1 MEIISGLNQKRR
13 YSCDIELHPYLQDHR
28 VQGKAVLPA
37 VESLIV
43 MAGIVK
49 THYPEIMMNY
59 LKNATFSRFLTI
71 PPEKKIQQ
79 VHIDVEDSGDGG
91 ITTSLLTSLKSKTGN
106 VSRDIEHA
114 KVSFYSS
121 DFEAFHAPP
130 SFHSVNKLE
139 GQCISVPSI
148 TVYRDLIPFGLS
160 FQNIVGDVSVS
171 REGAVAY
178 MFNRNNEAD
187 EDLLGCPF
195 AMDTVMHA
203 ACVWGQRFAGMV
215 PFPVGF
221 EKRIIY
227 RKTKKGEEYLGRV
240 VSLSVNKD
248 SVIFDAWIYKNDV
261 MYESISGMKLMD
273 VTKGRMRPPDWIKA
287 VF

>member
-1 MEIISGLNQKRR
+1 MEIISGLNQKTR
-13 YSCDIELHPYLQDHR
+13 YCYDIELHPYLQDHR

-43 MAGIVK
+43 MAGVVK
-49 THYPEIMMNY
+49 THYPTMMMDC

-71 PPEKKIQQ
+71 LPDKKIQH
-79 VHIDVEDSGDGG
+79 VFVDVEDCGDGG

-106 VSRDIEHA
+106 INRDIEHA
-114 KVSFYSS
+114 RVSFYSADS
-121 DFEAFHAPP
+121 EEFRSPPFHI
-130 SFHSVNKLE
+130 VNKLE
-139 GQCISVPSI
+139 GQCISVPST
-148 TVYRDLIPFGLS
+148 TVYRDLIPFGVS

-178 MFNRNNEAD
+178 MFSRNNEAD
-187 EDLLGCPF
+187 EDLLGSPF
-195 AMDTVMHA
+195 ALDTVMHA
-203 ACVWGQRFAGMV
+203 ACVWGQRFAGIV

-221 EKRIIY
+221 EKRIIH

-240 VSLSVNKD
+240 VPLSVNKD

-287 VF
+287 DL

>member
-1 MEIISGLNQKRR
+1 MEIISGLNQKKR

-49 THYPEIMMNY
+49 THYPEMMMNC
-59 LKNATFSRFLTI
+59 LRNATFSRFLTI
-71 PPEKKIQQ
+71 PPDKKIQQ
-79 VHIDVEDSGDGG
+79 VFVDVEDSGDGR
-91 ITTSLLTSLKSKTGN
+91 ITASLLTSLKSKTGN
-106 VSRDIEHA
+106 INRDIQHA
-114 KVSFYSS
+114 KVSFFSADS
-121 DFEAFHAPP
+121 EAFHPP
-130 SFHSVNKLE
+130 PFHSVKKLE
-139 GQCISVPSI
+139 GHCISIPSM
-148 TVYRDLIPFGLS
+148 TVYRDLIPFGVS

-178 MFNRNNEAD
+178 MFGGNNEAD
-187 EDLLGCPF
+187 EELLGSPF
-195 AMDTVMHA
+195 AMDTVMHL
-203 ACVWGQRFAGMV
+203 ACVWGQRFAGIV

-221 EKRIIY
+221 EKRIIHQ
-227 RKTKKGEEYLGRV
+227 KTKKGEEYLGRV
-240 VSLSVNKD
+240 VPLSVNKD

-261 MYESISGMKLMD
+261 MYECISGMKLMD

-287 VF
+287 

>member
-1 MEIISGLNQKRR
+1 M
-13 YSCDIELHPYLQDHR
+13 
-28 VQGKAVLPA
+28 
-37 VESLIV
+37 ESLIV
-43 MAGIVK
+43 MAGVVK
-49 THYPEIMMNY
+49 THYPEMIINC
-59 LKNATFSRFLTI
+59 LQNATFSRFLTI

-79 VHIDVEDSGDGG
+79 VFVDMEDCNDGG
-91 ITTSLLTSLKSKTGN
+91 ITTSLLTSLKSKMGN
-106 VSRDIEHA
+106 INRDIQHA
-114 KVSFYSS
+114 KVSFYSADS
-121 DFEAFHAPP
+121 EEFRSPPFHIL
-130 SFHSVNKLE
+130 NKLE

-171 REGAVAY
+171 QEGAVAY

-240 VSLSVNKD
+240 VPLSVNKD
-248 SVIFDAWIYKNDV
+248 SVIFDAWIYKDDII
-261 MYESISGMKLMD
+261 YESISGMKLMD
-273 VTKGRMRPPDWIKA
+273 VTKGRMRPPDWIKI
-287 VF
+287 VDSG